1 MIKRIRSLILL
12 SLIAAAALVAFWLM
26 AGRPSQA
33 QSDQGILAS
42 LISRLLS
49 TPTTQVTIGS
59 IEGALSSNAV
69 IRDIR
74 IADKDGVWLNLDR
87 ARLVWSRTALLRGRL
102 QVDELTVD
110 RLQILR
116 RPLPADEAAPVSDE
130 PILPELPVRVIIDRF
145 ALQELVLG
153 EPILG
158 TAARLSA
165 QAPPSSAT
173 RPRGSI
179 SPSRPSASTLRGGF
193 PSIST
198 TCPRRTGCPWS

>member
-1 MIKRIRSLILL
+1 MIKTIRSLALL

-49 TPTTQVTIGS
+49 TPTTQVTIGR

-87 ARLVWSRTALLRGRL
+87 ARLVWSRTAAASRWTSSPSTGFRSC
-102 QVDELTVD
+102 
-110 RLQILR
+110 
-116 RPLPADEAAPVSDE
+116 AAPCR
-130 PILPELPVRVIIDRF
+130 PTRRH
-145 ALQELVLG
+145 
-153 EPILG
+153 
-158 TAARLSA
+158 LS
-165 QAPPSSAT
+165 PTNRS
-173 RPRGSI
+173 
-179 SPSRPSASTLRGGF
+179 
-193 PSIST
+193 
-198 TCPRRTGCPWS
+198 CPNCRSG

>member
-1 MIKRIRSLILL
+1 MIKTIRSLALL
-12 SLIAAAALVAFWLM
+12 SLIAAASLVAVWLM

-116 RPLPADEAAPVSDE
+116 RPLRPW
-130 PILPELPVRVIIDRF
+130 
-145 ALQELVLG
+145 
-153 EPILG
+153 
-158 TAARLSA
+158 ARLR
-165 QAPPSSAT
+165 QT
-173 RPRGSI
+173 I
-179 SPSRPSASTLRGGF
+179 
-193 PSIST
+193 
-198 TCPRRTGCPWS
+198 